1 MKQILMKQKFMNKID
16 YLKEKINSIRKD
28 KGLSELSTISLN
40 DTLRNDLGL
49 DSFDLALLTSL
60 IDDEKN
66 IVIFENGLVDTID
79 EIIVQL

>member
-66 IVIFENGLVDTID
+66 IDIFENGLVDTID

>member
-1 MKQILMKQKFMNKID
+1 MKQNLMKQKFMNKID
-16 YLKEKINSIRKD
+16 YLREKINSIRKD

-40 DTLRNDLGL
+40 DTLRDDLDL

-60 IDDEKN
+60 IDDDKN
-66 IVIFENGLVDTID
+66 IDIFENGLVDTIG